1 MPKQDRG
8 RSHAGGDVGSREI
21 VVALER
27 QDGRRERAT
36 FPNTAAGHKSLV
48 SWLTK
53 RGTTVQIV
61 IEATGIYSL
70 DVAFALQ
77 RAKGIEV
84 MVANPRA
91 IADFARAL
99 MQRSKTD
106 RLDAE
111 AILQFSRRM
120 PFVPWVPPS
129 LARLDLRSIMRRICA
144 LKLQMQQEGNR
155 LHAAEH
161 AHEVTPLIRRDI
173 EMHLRQLE
181 RHIDKLG
188 EQAFEVVSAD
198 VELERCYTRL
208 ISARGIARISAL
220 HILGELVILPT
231 DMTARQWVAHAGLDP
246 RAFDSGTSIHKPARI
261 SRRGNHYLRAA
272 LYMPALVASRH
283 DPNVKAFYEKLV
295 AKGKTKMQA
304 IIAVMRKLLHAIHG
318 MLHTDTDFAGQKFFA
333 MEG

>member
-1 MPKQDRG
+1 MPKQDKG
-8 RSHAGGDVGSREI
+8 RAFAGGDVSSKEI

-27 QDGRRERAT
+27 HDGRRDRAT
-36 FPNTAAGHKSLV
+36 FPNTAAGHKLLV
-48 SWLTK
+48 SWLA
-53 RGTTVQIV
+53 RHGSEVRIV
-61 IEATGIYSL
+61 VEATGIYSL

-106 RLDAE
+106 KLDAE
-111 AILQFSRRM
+111 AILEFSCRM
-120 PFVPWVPPS
+120 PFAPWVPPS
-129 LARLDLRSIMRRICA
+129 SARLDLRSIMRRICA
-144 LKLQMQQEGNR
+144 LKLQMQQESNR

-161 AHEVTPLIRRDI
+161 TDEVTPLIRRDI

-181 RHIDKLG
+181 RHIEKLG
-188 EQAFEVVSAD
+188 EQAFAVVGAD
-198 VELERCYTRL
+198 VELKRCYDRL
-208 ISARGIARISAL
+208 ISASGIARTSAL
-220 HILGELVILPT
+220 HILGELVILAP
-231 DMTARQWVAHAGLDP
+231 DMSARQWVAHAGLDP

-272 LYMPALVASRH
+272 LYMPALVAARR
-283 DPNVKAFYEKLV
+283 DPNVRAFYEKLV
-295 AKGKTKMQA
+295 LKGKTKMQA
-304 IIAVMRKLLHAIHG
+304 IVAVMRKLLHAIHG
-318 MLHTDTDFAGQKFFA
+318 MLRTDTDFAGEKFFT

>member
-1 MPKQDRG
+1 MPKQEKG
-8 RSHAGGDVGSREI
+8 RAFAGGDVSSKEI
-21 VVALER
+21 VVALQR
-27 QDGRRERAT
+27 HDDCRERAT
-36 FPNTAAGHKSLV
+36 FPNTAAGHKLLV
-48 SWLTK
+48 SWLV
-53 RGTTVQIV
+53 RHGSEVRIV

-106 RLDAE
+106 KLDAE
-111 AILQFSRRM
+111 AILEFSCRM
-120 PFVPWVPPS
+120 PFVPWIPPS
-129 LARLDLRSIMRRICA
+129 QARLDLRSIMRRICS
-144 LKLQMQQEGNR
+144 LKLQMQQESNR
-155 LHAAEH
+155 QHAAEH
-161 AHEVTPLIRRDI
+161 ADEITPLIRRDI

-181 RHIDKLG
+181 RHVEKLDA
-188 EQAFEVVSAD
+188 QAFAVVAAD
-198 VELERCYTRL
+198 LELKRCYDRM
-208 ISARGIARISAL
+208 ISARGIARTSAL
-220 HILGELVILPT
+220 HILGELVILAA

-272 LYMPALVASRH
+272 LYMPALVAVRR

-304 IIAVMRKLLHAIHG
+304 IVAVMRKLLHAIHG
-318 MLHTDTDFAGQKFFA
+318 MLRTDTDFAGEKFFA